1 MHSECTAVF
10 LGLWFF
16 LDSLVIVGMITQEDK
31 NASAYEYLTNQV
43 WAFVLFSKLCF
54 VYALYNREDFSKD
67 KTKIQT
73 MWFMNANFVASGT
86 AQAGIMM
93 TFFVLAYQD
102 CTLLTGIVAEG
113 VAISDVLIWNHLR
126 HVTVCFL
133 HLLIYISERR
143 FISRVA
149 NECLRLKTTD
159 PLDLMFAYVIIIPV
173 VIGVLHSCFFDDS
186 HIYRFQE
193 SAVGRHCMIA
203 FGLSVVVAS
212 AYYVY
217 GPIRSTY
224 NEAQHPFALGLAIEM
239 DLILET
245 RKTILI

>member
-1 MHSECTAVF
+1 VGIRFIFQTLLCLRVIQPRRLLQRQNQNPDDVVHECEFCGVRN
-10 LGLWFF
+10 GSSW
-16 LDSLVIVGMITQEDK
+16 DNDDV
-31 NASAYEYLTNQV
+31 
-43 WAFVLFSKLCF
+43 
-54 VYALYNREDFSKD
+54 
-67 KTKIQT
+67 
-73 MWFMNANFVASGT
+73 
-86 AQAGIMM
+86 
-93 TFFVLAYQD
+93 FVLAYQD